1 MDTIF
6 ALASAPGKAGVS
18 VIRISGSR
26 ALAVVSQ
33 IAGDVPQARYT
44 SLRKINDSNG
54 HTIDHALVVC
64 FNGPESFTGEDV
76 AELHVHGSSAVV
88 ASILRLLANF
98 GGLRLAEP
106 GEFTRRALENNKL
119 DLAQVE
125 GLADLIEAETEAQRS
140 QALRVLSGEIGI
152 KAANWRLNL
161 IRASALLEAT
171 IDFADED
178 VPEDV
183 TPEVIDLISKTMKSL
198 VSEASGVDIAERV
211 RSGFEV
217 AIVGAPNVGKSSLLN
232 RLAGRDAAITSE
244 IAGTTRDVIEVK
256 MDLGGLPVTFLDTAG
271 LRSTSDVVETIGIKR
286 ALERAALADLTLLVS
301 EDGRIPEQAALRKD
315 DLFVMSKGDLTGFD
329 GAISVV
335 TGSGIDK
342 LVKDVT
348 RILRNRSAKIGVVT
362 RERHR
367 VALSKAVEQLEGA
380 QQKIKLSGGNLEL
393 IAEDI
398 RSSITALDSLI
409 GRVDVEN
416 VLDEIFSSFCLGK

>member
-18 VIRISGSR
+18 VVRVSGSR
-26 ALAVVSQ
+26 ALEVVSQ
-33 IAGDVPQARYT
+33 IAGDAPQARFT
-44 SLRKINDSNG
+44 SLRKIHDSNG
-54 HTIDHALVVC
+54 RTIDHALVVC
-64 FNGPESFTGEDV
+64 FKGPESFTGEDV
-76 AELHVHGSSAVV
+76 AELHLHGSSAVV
-88 ASILRLLANF
+88 GSVLRLLADF
-98 GGLRLAEP
+98 EGLRLAAP

-152 KAANWRLNL
+152 KAEKWRLDL
-161 IRASALLEAT
+161 IRASALLEVT

-183 TPEVIDLISKTMKSL
+183 TPEVINLISRTMKSL
-198 VSEASGVDIAERV
+198 TYEASGVDIAERV

-244 IAGTTRDVIEVK
+244 VAGTTRDVIEVK

-286 ALERAALADLTLLVS
+286 ALERASLADLTLLVS
-301 EDGRIPEQAALRKD
+301 EDGRIPEQTVLGKD
-315 DLFVMSKGDLTGFD
+315 DLFVLSKGDLTGRD

-335 TGSGIDK
+335 TGSGIDN

-348 RILRNRSAKIGVVT
+348 GTLRNRSAKIGVAT

-367 VALSKAVEQLEGA
+367 VALTKAVEQLERA
-380 QQKIKLSGGNLEL
+380 QQKIKLSSGNLEL